1 MGTSGSSKGSPG
13 KVPMV
18 PSWVPD
24 VPAAPP
30 ANPGSPPDA
39 SPPADNAPANTP
51 APDTAPV
58 AAPTAPAP
66 PIPIAPSGRFAAA
79 RRSAGNF
86 ARTGSSSDLRRSIGH
101 YVKTGYG
108 GASTAARRLGG
119 TARTAGSLYGTLSPA
134 PTQAP
139 SGPDAG
145 ARLDR
150 ALLSGRSA
158 NEIMSAVVEAV
169 RPVDGTQDAEASRTA
184 IKSCLSEVLVRF
196 PGADLLELSE
206 EQRAFAVER
215 YVALDVFERFVL
227 DLGKTI
233 QDKSPNASAAL
244 ARLKDVKD
252 YIRETVSSA
261 FRRLRDAGRTLSAGR
276 VSQIVQRALLDALH
290 VFEQSSE

>member
-1 MGTSGSSKGSPG
+1 
-13 KVPMV
+13 MV

-30 ANPGSPPDA
+30 ADPASPPDS
-39 SPPADNAPANTP
+39 SPPADHAPANQP
-51 APDTAPV
+51 APDTGAV
-58 AAPTAPAP
+58 AAPAAPAP
-66 PIPIAPSGRFAAA
+66 PIPIAPAGRFTAA

-86 ARTGSSSDLRRSIGH
+86 AQTGSSSDLKRSIGH
-101 YVKTGYG
+101 YVRTGYG

-119 TARTAGSLYGTLSPA
+119 TARTAGSLYGALSPT
-134 PTQAP
+134 PTPTA
-139 SGPDAG
+139 PDAE

-150 ALLSGRSA
+150 ALLAGRSA
-158 NEIMSAVVEAV
+158 NEIMDAVVEAV

-184 IKSCLSEVLVRF
+184 IKACLSEVLVRF

-206 EQRAFAVER
+206 EQRAFAIER

-233 QDKSPNASAAL
+233 QDRAPNASAAL

-261 FRRLRDAGRTLSAGR
+261 FRRLRDAGRMLSAGG
-276 VSQIVQRALLDALH
+276 VSQIVQRTLLDALH